1 MANKLELKS
10 NYNIALIGGDRFA
23 RCGIVTLLQGI
34 TPDIRIETSDSDY
47 SLLDNLLTTTSI
59 DILFVSGAEKYHA
72 GFDCLSYIKKNQG
85 ELSGGVCLYVFYPG
99 ELFAVGTW

>member
-47 SLLDNLLTTTSI
+47 SLLDNLL
-59 DILFVSGAEKYHA
+59 
-72 GFDCLSYIKKNQG
+72 QR
-85 ELSGGVCLYVFYPG
+85 PR
-99 ELFAVGTW
+99 